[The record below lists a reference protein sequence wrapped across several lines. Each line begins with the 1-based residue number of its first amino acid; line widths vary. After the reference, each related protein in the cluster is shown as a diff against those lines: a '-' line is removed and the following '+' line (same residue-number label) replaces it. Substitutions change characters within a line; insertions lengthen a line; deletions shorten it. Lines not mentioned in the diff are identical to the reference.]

1 MIRTVKI
8 ATSRAIKIEN
18 GNPIYFNYEHSAKA
32 TNDKLA
38 DVEFRKHCKNCVV
51 VSRFWTEYV
60 YEMPD
65 DYFINH
71 ATLVSKEIIDGGIVK
86 TEITE

>member
-8 ATSRAIKIEN
+8 ATSRGIKIEN
-18 GNPIYFNYEHSAKA
+18 GNPIYFNYEHTSKA

-38 DVEFRKHCKNCVV
+38 DVEFRKHCKNCIV

-65 DYFINH
+65 DFFFEN
-71 ATLVSKEIIDGGIVK
+71 ATLVSRETIDDNSDDTK
-86 TEITE
+86 TAE

>member
-1 MIRTVKI
+1 MVRTVKI

-18 GNPIYFNYEHSAKA
+18 GNPIYFTYEHSAKA

-38 DVEFRKHCKNCVV
+38 DVEFRKHCKNCIV

-60 YEMPD
+60 YEMD
-65 DYFINH
+65 DTFFFENAKLISSQ
-71 ATLVSKEIIDGGIVK
+71 TIDEAQ
-86 TEITE
+86 TAE

>member
-1 MIRTVKI
+1 MIRSVKI

-38 DVEFRKHCKNCVV
+38 DVEFRKHCKNCIV

-60 YEMPD
+60 YEMD
-65 DYFINH
+65 DAFFFEN
-71 ATLVSKEIIDGGIVK
+71 AKLVSRETIDE
-86 TEITE
+86 TETDE